1 MKKVNKLPH
10 IDTLLL
16 IITGVLVLIGTI
28 MVFSSSVIMADVRW
42 QAPYSFFVKQII
54 WVIMGTAVMVFFSQ
68 FDYKHIQK
76 YSRVILALSVILL
89 AVVLVI
95 GTEKGGAKRWL
106 RLSFL
111 SFQPSELAKL
121 AVVLALADYFD
132 RKKSQIRKLVSIL
145 PAFLIICIPVGLISL
160 QPDLGIPIVIVT
172 VSLLLMYAAGAKFS
186 NVFGIFL
193 IFIPFVI
200 IEILRKPY
208 RLERVKNFITSWGGI
223 ESTSYQINQSIL
235 AFGSGGFWGK
245 GLAASSMKLFYLP
258 EPHTDFIF
266 PVIGEELGF
275 IGAVT
280 IIALFVLLA
289 WRGWT
294 ISRNSQNFFGALLA
308 LGFTWLIVFQALF
321 NMGVSTGIFPAKG
334 LPLPFVSFGGTS
346 LFLNLASVGI
356 LLNISKQSNNLNSVT
371 VRH

>member
-1 MKKVNKLPH
+1 MKKINKLPH
-10 IDTLLL
+10 IDTILL
-16 IITGVLVLIGTI
+16 IITGILILIGTV
-28 MVFSSSVIMADVRW
+28 MVFSSSVVMADIRW

-54 WVIMGTAVMVFFSQ
+54 WVIMGSAVMIFFTQ
-68 FDYKHIQK
+68 FDYKNIQK

-89 AVVLVI
+89 VVVLVI
-95 GTEKGGAKRWL
+95 GTQKGGARRWL
-106 RLSFL
+106 RFGFL
-111 SFQPSELAKL
+111 SFEPSEFSKL
-121 AVVLALADYFD
+121 AIILALADYFD
-132 RKKSQIRKLVSIL
+132 RKKSQIRKLGSIL
-145 PAFLIICIPVGLISL
+145 PAFLIIVIPVGLISL

-208 RLERVKNFITSWGGI
+208 RIERVKNFISSWGGI
-223 ESTSYQINQSIL
+223 ESASYQINQSIL
-235 AFGSGGFWGK
+235 ALGSGGFWGK

-275 IGAVT
+275 VGVLTLIG
-280 IIALFVLLA
+280 LFVFFA
-289 WRGWT
+289 WRGWK
-294 ISRNSQNFFGALLA
+294 ISRNTQNFFGALLA

-321 NMGVSTGIFPAKG
+321 NMGVATGIFPAKG

-346 LFLNLASVGI
+346 LIFNLASVGI
-356 LLNISKQSNNLNSVT
+356 LLNISKQADNFHSLT